1 MNAPVHASAAQARR
15 RRAAVAQR
23 LLAQAP
29 DCVDAL
35 DWATLDTAP
44 DWLAL
49 PEPEFARLRARVGA
63 VICVASLRLWIDG
76 ARLAAARAAVGDA
89 FLRNLLAQPAMP
101 MNPLD
106 LAAQP
111 RIDVAGQVGTLL
123 QLAGS
128 SVLLAA
134 VPYGLLRRAACAAL
148 APALPSTMA
157 AELARS
163 LIARAT
169 TLATPE
175 GKADELSAVAA

>member
-1 MNAPVHASAAQARR
+1 VNAPVHTTAAQLRR

-29 DCVDAL
+29 DCVDTLDWQAL
-35 DWATLDTAP
+35 DAAP
-44 DWLAL
+44 EWLGL
-49 PEPEFARLRARVGA
+49 PDPEFARLRARVGA
-63 VICVASLRLWIDG
+63 VMCVASLRLWIDG
-76 ARLAAARAAVGDA
+76 ARLAAARTAVGEA
-89 FLRNLLAQPAMP
+89 FLKNLLAQPATP

-111 RIDVAGQVGTLL
+111 RIDVAGQVHTLL

-134 VPYGLLRRAACAAL
+134 LPSGLLRRAACAAL
-148 APALPSTMA
+148 TPALPSTMA

-169 TLATPE
+169 ALATTE
-175 GKADELSAVAA
+175 GKTDELSAVAA